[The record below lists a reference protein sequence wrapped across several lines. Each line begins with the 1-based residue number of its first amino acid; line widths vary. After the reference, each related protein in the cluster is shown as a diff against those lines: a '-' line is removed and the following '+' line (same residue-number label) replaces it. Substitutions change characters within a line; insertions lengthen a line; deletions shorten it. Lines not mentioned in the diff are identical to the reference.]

1 MNKIKQILKEILEE
15 ENVTG
20 GGEVT
25 STPKIFKKIN
35 ESEVEVPD
43 NVYNAA
49 ERLSNLL
56 NSHSKFG
63 QNNNSADTVL
73 DAILHKRMIDLHGW
87 FNVADASGKSED
99 KKIKLTLLGWRQ
111 KCMNDTFRS
120 EPVNELEINPN
131 IKTVYRSYEDEDG
144 GFDSIIYNI
153 ISSDTFYAKSATYKN
168 IYNNY
173 KYAISDYGAPSYS
186 ISFDDFVKT
195 AKDKKILKYEDEDN
209 EAYVVFLQNGIK
221 FYDSENSDDPKR
233 DALKQAEGTWG
244 MDKNINESQ
253 LQKLIKQTLLKE
265 ASYGQFK
272 KEVKFRSK
280 NEMLHKGIKTVKSK
294 LQEVDRIVEYMS
306 RMKQELSENEDGLQY
321 WDKTKQSINKIQ
333 EIVEALNNKIKTL

>member
-111 KCMNDTFRS
+111 KCMNDTFRY
-120 EPVNELEINPN
+120 EPVNELGINSN
-131 IKTVYRSYEDEDG
+131 IPEKINQPDYVYY
-144 GFDSIIYNI
+144 IYSVKQNKI
-153 ISSDTFYAKSATYKN
+153 ISGWEYVEDANDFKNDTDN
-168 IYNNY
+168 LGELRIYTRKKLMMIGLNPDSNN
-173 KYAISDYGAPSYS
+173 AWG
-186 ISFDDFVKT
+186 T
-195 AKDKKILKYEDEDN
+195 DN
-209 EAYVVFLQNGIK
+209 V
-221 FYDSENSDDPKR
+221 
-233 DALKQAEGTWG
+233 
-244 MDKNINESQ
+244 NESQ